1 MSKTTIMIRCPKCA
15 KHKEIRRL
23 KSDPANAVR
32 VDIQCPECNG
42 GDFDSESYF
51 DAKGR
56 EVSIKEPPH
65 DR

>member
-1 MSKTTIMIRCPKCA
+1 
-15 KHKEIRRL
+15 
-23 KSDPANAVR
+23 

-56 EVSIKEPPH
+56 EVSIEEPPH